1 MPLEFPGYRT
11 IGQLGI
17 GARSTIAHVV
27 RSTTGQPYALKRV
40 VRRTADDDKFIR
52 QAESEHEVAGRL
64 DHPYLRKSLEILRS
78 KKWFKVTELLILMEY
93 VSGKT
98 LEQAKPT
105 QLVETLPIFR
115 KIAEGLNALHET
127 GYVHADIKPNNIIR
141 TDDGGIKI
149 IDFGQSCPIG
159 HKKDRIQGT
168 PDYIAPE
175 QVRRLPLD
183 RRTDVFNFGATL
195 YWVLTNK
202 AYPTDIRQNS
212 RVGSLEIVGR
222 TRSPKDLVPSVPAV
236 LSVLVMDCCSANP
249 EKRPSTMTQA
259 IARLDVAE
267 RKIREQRTSES
278 VTE

>member
-11 IGQLGI
+11 VGQLGI

-27 RSTTGQPYALKRV
+27 RVTTGKPYALKRV

-52 QAESEHEVAGRL
+52 QAESEHEVASQL
-64 DHPYLRKSLEILRS
+64 EHPYLRKSLDILRS
-78 KKWFKVTELLILMEY
+78 KKWFKVTELLVLMEY
-93 VSGKT
+93 VAGKT
-98 LEQAKPT
+98 LEQAKPAELT
-105 QLVETLPIFR
+105 ETLAVFR
-115 KIAEGLNALHET
+115 KIAKGLDALHEA
-127 GYVHADIKPNNIIR
+127 GYVHADIKPNNIILMEN
-141 TDDGGIKI
+141 GGLKI

-202 AYPTDIRQNS
+202 AYPTDIRQNT
-212 RVGSLEIVGR
+212 RPGSLEIVGR

-236 LSVLVMDCCSANP
+236 LSTLVMDCCSANP
-249 EKRPSTMTQA
+249 EKRPATMTQA
-259 IARLDVAE
+259 MARLDVAE
-267 RKIREQRTSES
+267 KKIQEQRAAEQ